1 MRSKKLLRSIGRRTR
16 PNCWTSNGCH
26 RGAENIIDFADASRP
41 ARSASKRRVNEAAS
55 SLCGADPGLRVAASG
70 HSGAASCHFVSASR
84 RSAAVLTH
92 RGVASTRF
100 AIASVVRALAS
111 GRFASDP
118 RRCECATGGN
128 GEWGLGRAIRSS
140 ELGVRNGKIVNEGLW
155 GFATRRSLPQ
165 NKEWQDARWEGKA

>member
-1 MRSKKLLRSIGRRTR
+1 MRPIGRRAKPYR
-16 PNCWTSNGCH
+16 GTSNGCH
-26 RGAENIIDFADASRP
+26 RGAEKRIGLADASRS

-55 SLCGADPGLRVAASG
+55 SLCGAAGGLRVAASG
-70 HSGAASCHFVSASR
+70 HSGAASCHFVSAPG

-100 AIASVVRALAS
+100 ATASAVRALAS

-118 RRCECATGGN
+118 RPNGCATTETLRIEN
-128 GEWGLGRAIRSS
+128 GELRIERLKAKRKG
-140 ELGVRNGKIVNEGLW
+140 EEMDEGLW
-155 GFATRRSLPQ
+155 GFATGRSLPQNKEQ